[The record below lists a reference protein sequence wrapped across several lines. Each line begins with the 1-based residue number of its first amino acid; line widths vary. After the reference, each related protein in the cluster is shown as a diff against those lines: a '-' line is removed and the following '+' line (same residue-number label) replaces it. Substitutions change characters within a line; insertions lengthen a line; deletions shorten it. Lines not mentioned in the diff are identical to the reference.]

1 MLVGAMNFPGRSVMK
16 EIHRIAEDN
25 FDFVDLT
32 LEPPATWLPDGKE
45 IARLLGD
52 LGLGVV
58 GHTAWHL
65 PIASPFKELR
75 ERSRDLYRRGLDCF
89 ADAGVALV
97 NVHPDQRV
105 PMHNLDQVRKMN
117 AEAIGHLAEDA
128 AQRGIT
134 LMVENLDRLFSD
146 VADLKVIFD
155 DVPEVGFHLDV
166 GHANLRLGR
175 GEKNRSKDLLAAF
188 GDRLSHVHLSDNRG
202 GAEDLHL
209 PLGAG
214 AIDWPGVARMLNEA
228 GWDGTVTLEVFSR
241 EREYLRMSRRLWLNW
256 WSEAR

>member
-1 MLVGAMNFPGRSVMK
+1 
-16 EIHRIAEDN
+16 
-25 FDFVDLT
+25 
-32 LEPPATWLPDGKE
+32 
-45 IARLLGD
+45 
-52 LGLGVV
+52 
-58 GHTAWHL
+58 
-65 PIASPFKELR
+65 
-75 ERSRDLYRRGLDCF
+75 
-89 ADAGVALV
+89 
-97 NVHPDQRV
+97 
-105 PMHNLDQVRKMN
+105 MN
-117 AEAIGHLAEDA
+117 AEAIGNLAQDA

-155 DVPEVGFHLDV
+155 GVPEVGFHLDV

-214 AIDWPGVARMLNEA
+214 AIDWPGVARMLNES

-241 EREYLRMSRRLWLNW
+241 EREYLRMSRKLWLNW

>member
-25 FDFVDLT
+25 FDFIDLT

-45 IARLLGD
+45 VRRLIED
-52 LGLGVV
+52 LGLSAV

-65 PIASPFKELR
+65 PIASPFVELR
-75 ERSRDLYRRGLDCF
+75 ENSRDLYRRGLDCF
-89 ADAGVALV
+89 ADAGVTLV

-105 PMHNLDQVRKMN
+105 PLHGIDQVRKMN
-117 AEAIGHLAEDA
+117 AEAIALLAADA
-128 AQRGIT
+128 RERGIRV
-134 LMVENLDRLFSD
+134 MVENLDRLFSD
-146 VADLKVIFD
+146 VTDLKVIFD
-155 DVPEVGFHLDV
+155 MVPDVGFHLDV

-175 GEKNRSKDLLAAF
+175 GEKNRSKALLEAF

-214 AIDWPGVARMLNEA
+214 TIDWAGVARMLKEA

-241 EREYLRMSRRLWLNW
+241 EREYLRMSRKLWLNW
-256 WSEAR
+256 WSEAH